1 MSQNGCLVINKELAV
16 SADAWVDQLVFTKKR
31 QFALIDMNGSPI
43 KSMDNNADFKN
54 TNNSMRHR

>member
-16 SADAWVDQLVFTKKR
+16 SADAWVDQLVFKPIS
-31 QFALIDMNGSPI
+31 LIDMNGSPI